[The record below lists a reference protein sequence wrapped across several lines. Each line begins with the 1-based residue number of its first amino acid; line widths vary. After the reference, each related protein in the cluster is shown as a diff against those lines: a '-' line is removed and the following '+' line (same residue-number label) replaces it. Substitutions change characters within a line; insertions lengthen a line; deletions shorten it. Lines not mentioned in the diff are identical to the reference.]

1 MVSVRKRG
9 KVYEY
14 RFEIAT
20 VEGTRKWISKSG
32 YPSKAEAFKEGA
44 KAYNDF
50 YYNGNKVQLREKM
63 SYADFLDYW
72 IDTYA
77 SFNLHYS
84 TTISYI
90 NIIKNH
96 VKPRVG
102 FYKLWQLDTR
112 LLQEFINKIYVEY
125 GFSKN
130 YMASILKVVK
140 GSLKYACYTL
150 NYINTNPAEHV
161 HAPRIDKIGKD
172 PAHIFT
178 QEEIERI
185 LDRFKGTHSIYYAF
199 LTAYY
204 TGMRVS
210 EVYGL
215 TWDCVDFEKKTLTI
229 NKNIIKKN
237 QYGLPKRKNITKGH
251 SVGVWYY
258 GDCKNPQSKRT
269 ISIGDTLVNALKEYK
284 NVKRILK
291 CVFIYVCAI
300 AGSAAILL
308 FILAPFIVD
317 VNAVPA
323 LRVLCPTIFL
333 SGLLGVFRGY
343 FQAHKTT
350 IYTSVSQIIE
360 QIFNAVVALL
370 AAYIFIQPYL
380 GVNATKVGSY
390 GAAGS
395 ALGTGAGVLV
405 GLIYMIFMYL
415 KKKNTFV
422 EEKDEEASERV
433 DSYQEIFRMIM
444 HIIAPIILATCVYNL
459 VTTIDMYIF
468 YFAQSFHHIDK
479 ITYISNYGVYAGK
492 YIVLQNVP
500 VALAS
505 AMSTASIPSISSAW
519 ALGNVKEAKTHI
531 TSGLSVTM
539 LILIPAAVGMAVLS
553 YPIMGVLFPQKATI
567 MTATLLLALGSP
579 AIIFYGLS
587 TLTNGILQALGE
599 VNVPL
604 RNAAFS
610 LVCHIIIIA
619 LLHL

>member
-9 KVYEY
+9 KVFEY
-14 RFEIAT
+14 RFEVAT

-96 VKPRVG
+96 VKPRIG
-102 FYKLWQLDTR
+102 YYQLWQLDTR

-125 GFSKN
+125 AFSKN

-161 HAPRIDKIGKD
+161 HAPRIDKINND

-178 QEEIERI
+178 QEEIEKI
-185 LDRFKGTHSIYYAF
+185 LERFKGTHSIYYSF

-215 TWDCVDFEKKTLTI
+215 TWDCIDFENKTLTI

-284 NVKRILK
+284 KEQEENRKFYGDSYLCYYEKKVLNDITKKEEIKLIEAKLELGVSLPEAQLVFVKENGQFLGTDSPKYAFKVIHYELGINSRFHDFRDTHATRLIENGADIKAVSKRLGHSTIQTTYN
-291 CVFIYVCAI
+291 IYVRVTEKMENDT
-300 AGSAAILL
+300 
-308 FILAPFIVD
+308 VD
-317 VNAVPA
+317 KFEEYTNTLDIP
-323 LRVLCPTIFL
+323 
-333 SGLLGVFRGY
+333 
-343 FQAHKTT
+343 KT
-350 IYTSVSQIIE
+350 SNV
-360 QIFNAVVALL
+360 
-370 AAYIFIQPYL
+370 PYL
-380 GVNATKVGSY
+380 VS
-390 GAAGS
+390 
-395 ALGTGAGVLV
+395 
-405 GLIYMIFMYL
+405 
-415 KKKNTFV
+415 
-422 EEKDEEASERV
+422 
-433 DSYQEIFRMIM
+433 
-444 HIIAPIILATCVYNL
+444 
-459 VTTIDMYIF
+459 
-468 YFAQSFHHIDK
+468 
-479 ITYISNYGVYAGK
+479 
-492 YIVLQNVP
+492 
-500 VALAS
+500 
-505 AMSTASIPSISSAW
+505 
-519 ALGNVKEAKTHI
+519 
-531 TSGLSVTM
+531 
-539 LILIPAAVGMAVLS
+539 
-553 YPIMGVLFPQKATI
+553 
-567 MTATLLLALGSP
+567 
-579 AIIFYGLS
+579 
-587 TLTNGILQALGE
+587 
-599 VNVPL
+599 
-604 RNAAFS
+604 
-610 LVCHIIIIA
+610 
-619 LLHL
+619 

>member
-9 KVYEY
+9 KVFEY
-14 RFEIAT
+14 RFEVAT

-96 VKPRVG
+96 VKPRIG
-102 FYKLWQLDTR
+102 YYQLWQLDTR

-125 GFSKN
+125 AFSKN

-161 HAPRIDKIGKD
+161 HAPRIDKINND

-185 LDRFKGTHSIYYAF
+185 LERFKGTHSIYYSF

-215 TWDCVDFEKKTLTI
+215 TWDCIDFENKTLTI

-284 NVKRILK
+284 KEQEENRKFYGDSYLCYYEKKVLNDITKKEEIKLIEAKLELGVSLPEAQLVFVKENGQFLGTDSPKYAFKVIHYELGINSRFHDFRDTHATRLIEGGADIKAVSKRLGHSTIQTTYN
-291 CVFIYVCAI
+291 IYVRVTEKMENDT
-300 AGSAAILL
+300 
-308 FILAPFIVD
+308 VD
-317 VNAVPA
+317 KFEEYTNTLDIP
-323 LRVLCPTIFL
+323 
-333 SGLLGVFRGY
+333 
-343 FQAHKTT
+343 KT
-350 IYTSVSQIIE
+350 SNV
-360 QIFNAVVALL
+360 
-370 AAYIFIQPYL
+370 PYL
-380 GVNATKVGSY
+380 VS
-390 GAAGS
+390 
-395 ALGTGAGVLV
+395 
-405 GLIYMIFMYL
+405 
-415 KKKNTFV
+415 
-422 EEKDEEASERV
+422 
-433 DSYQEIFRMIM
+433 
-444 HIIAPIILATCVYNL
+444 
-459 VTTIDMYIF
+459 
-468 YFAQSFHHIDK
+468 
-479 ITYISNYGVYAGK
+479 
-492 YIVLQNVP
+492 
-500 VALAS
+500 
-505 AMSTASIPSISSAW
+505 
-519 ALGNVKEAKTHI
+519 
-531 TSGLSVTM
+531 
-539 LILIPAAVGMAVLS
+539 
-553 YPIMGVLFPQKATI
+553 
-567 MTATLLLALGSP
+567 
-579 AIIFYGLS
+579 
-587 TLTNGILQALGE
+587 
-599 VNVPL
+599 
-604 RNAAFS
+604 
-610 LVCHIIIIA
+610 
-619 LLHL
+619 

>member
-96 VKPRVG
+96 VKPRIG
-102 FYKLWQLDTR
+102 YYQLWQLDTR

-125 GFSKN
+125 AFSKN

-161 HAPRIDKIGKD
+161 HAPRIDKINND

-178 QEEIERI
+178 QEEIEKI
-185 LDRFKGTHSIYYAF
+185 LERFKGTHSIYYSF

-215 TWDCVDFEKKTLTI
+215 TWDCIDFENKTLTI

-284 NVKRILK
+284 KEQEENRKFYGDSYLCYYEKKVLNDITKKEEIKLIEAKLELGVPLPEAQLVFVKENGQFLGTDSPKYAFKVIHYELGINSRFHDFRDTHATRLIESGADIKAVSKRLGHSTIQTTYN
-291 CVFIYVCAI
+291 IYVRVTEKME
-300 AGSAAILL
+300 SDT
-308 FILAPFIVD
+308 VD
-317 VNAVPA
+317 KFEEYTNTLDIP
-323 LRVLCPTIFL
+323 
-333 SGLLGVFRGY
+333 
-343 FQAHKTT
+343 KT
-350 IYTSVSQIIE
+350 SNV
-360 QIFNAVVALL
+360 
-370 AAYIFIQPYL
+370 PYL
-380 GVNATKVGSY
+380 VS
-390 GAAGS
+390 
-395 ALGTGAGVLV
+395 
-405 GLIYMIFMYL
+405 
-415 KKKNTFV
+415 
-422 EEKDEEASERV
+422 
-433 DSYQEIFRMIM
+433 
-444 HIIAPIILATCVYNL
+444 
-459 VTTIDMYIF
+459 
-468 YFAQSFHHIDK
+468 
-479 ITYISNYGVYAGK
+479 
-492 YIVLQNVP
+492 
-500 VALAS
+500 
-505 AMSTASIPSISSAW
+505 
-519 ALGNVKEAKTHI
+519 
-531 TSGLSVTM
+531 
-539 LILIPAAVGMAVLS
+539 
-553 YPIMGVLFPQKATI
+553 
-567 MTATLLLALGSP
+567 
-579 AIIFYGLS
+579 
-587 TLTNGILQALGE
+587 
-599 VNVPL
+599 
-604 RNAAFS
+604 
-610 LVCHIIIIA
+610 
-619 LLHL
+619 

>member
-32 YPSKAEAFKEGA
+32 YPSRQEAFKEGA

-50 YYNGNKVQLREKM
+50 YYNGTKTQLRENM

-77 SFNLHYS
+77 NFNLHYS

-96 VKPRVG
+96 VKPKVG

-112 LLQEFINKIYVEY
+112 LLQEFINNIYVEY
-125 GFSKN
+125 SFSKN

-161 HAPRIDKIGKD
+161 HAPRIEKINND

-178 QEEIERI
+178 QEEFERI
-185 LDRFKGTHSIYYAF
+185 LERFKGTHSIYYAF

-215 TWDCVDFEKKTLTI
+215 TWDCIDFENKTLTI

-284 NVKRILK
+284 KEQEENRKFYGDSYLCYYEKKVLNEITKKEEIKLIEAK
-291 CVFIYVCAI
+291 AELGVSLPEAQLVFIKENGQFLGTDSPKYAFKVIHYELGINSRFHDFRDTHATKLIESGADIKAVSKRLGHSTIQTTYNIYVRVTNKME
-300 AGSAAILL
+300 SDT
-308 FILAPFIVD
+308 VD
-317 VNAVPA
+317 KFEQYANSLDIP
-323 LRVLCPTIFL
+323 
-333 SGLLGVFRGY
+333 
-343 FQAHKTT
+343 KT
-350 IYTSVSQIIE
+350 VE
-360 QIFNAVVALL
+360 M
-370 AAYIFIQPYL
+370 PYL
-380 GVNATKVGSY
+380 S
-390 GAAGS
+390 
-395 ALGTGAGVLV
+395 
-405 GLIYMIFMYL
+405 
-415 KKKNTFV
+415 
-422 EEKDEEASERV
+422 
-433 DSYQEIFRMIM
+433 
-444 HIIAPIILATCVYNL
+444 
-459 VTTIDMYIF
+459 
-468 YFAQSFHHIDK
+468 
-479 ITYISNYGVYAGK
+479 
-492 YIVLQNVP
+492 
-500 VALAS
+500 
-505 AMSTASIPSISSAW
+505 
-519 ALGNVKEAKTHI
+519 
-531 TSGLSVTM
+531 
-539 LILIPAAVGMAVLS
+539 
-553 YPIMGVLFPQKATI
+553 
-567 MTATLLLALGSP
+567 
-579 AIIFYGLS
+579 
-587 TLTNGILQALGE
+587 
-599 VNVPL
+599 
-604 RNAAFS
+604 
-610 LVCHIIIIA
+610 
-619 LLHL
+619 